1 MLMRVREETYWQW
14 ADAQLHSRSHDE
26 ALSDG
31 TTLDVQVRLSRLGA
45 TQLFLGIYAGNGR
58 ALLEEYYPA
67 RPGETMTRALV
78 WGVERARALAIGA
91 LPLPAMA
98 RTRRRA

>member
-78 WGVERARALAIGA
+78 WGVERARALATGA
-91 LPLPAMA
+91 LPLPAMT